1 MTESENQDPVLAL
14 LADPATHHGAA
25 VERIDTHAASV
36 FLAGDRAFKVKRA
49 VRFPFLD
56 FSTAA
61 KRKAACEAELAINRS
76 FAREIY
82 RRVVPITREPD
93 GRLELDGPGTPVEW
107 AVEMHR
113 FDETSTLDR
122 LADAGKIDAALADA
136 LGRAAATI
144 HAAAPLAEPG
154 AWIEALA
161 VYVEQ
166 NDAALREMPALF
178 PGAEVEA
185 LGVASRA
192 AYDRIR
198 PLLIERGRRGLVRRG
213 HGDLHLGNIVLIDGR
228 PRPFDAVEFDLL
240 VASGDVLYDLAFL
253 LMDLAERGLRVHAN
267 TVLNRYLVE
276 TRRPEDIDA
285 LACLPLFLS
294 VRAAIRAKVTAAR
307 RRDADAQARPAIERS
322 ARKYFDCAC
331 RLIEP
336 PPPVLVA
343 VGGLSGT
350 GKSALARALAPAL
363 GPPPGAVVLR
373 SDVERKALLGADEH
387 DRLPNE
393 AYAPA
398 VTARVYAAVAE
409 KARRAIAAGHAAVV
423 DAVFA
428 KDEERAAMKQAV
440 DGLGVPFHG
449 LFLEVDLARRI
460 ARLGARSGD
469 ASDADAAVARAQE
482 SYDLGALDW
491 TRIDASGTPED
502 TLDRAR
508 AAIHP

>member
-14 LADPATHHGAA
+14 LADPATHHGEA

-56 FSTAA
+56 FSTTA

-107 AVEMHR
+107 AVEMQR
-113 FDETSTLDR
+113 FDKTSTLDR

-144 HAAAPLAEPG
+144 HAAAPVVEPG

-161 VYVEQ
+161 RYIEQ

-178 PGAEVEA
+178 PRAEVEA
-185 LGVASRA
+185 LGRASRA

-228 PRPFDAVEFDLL
+228 PRPFDAIEFDPL
-240 VASGDVLYDLAFL
+240 VAAGDVLYDLAFL
-253 LMDLAERGLRVHAN
+253 LMDLAERGLRAHAN
-267 TVLNRYLVE
+267 AVLNRYLVE
-276 TRRPEDIDA
+276 AGRPEDFDA

-307 RRDADAQARPAIERS
+307 RRDADAQARPTLEHS

-331 RLIEP
+331 RLE
-336 PPPVLVA
+336 
-343 VGGLSGT
+343 GG
-350 GKSALARALAPAL
+350 
-363 GPPPGAVVLR
+363 
-373 SDVERKALLGADEH
+373 
-387 DRLPNE
+387 
-393 AYAPA
+393 
-398 VTARVYAAVAE
+398 
-409 KARRAIAAGHAAVV
+409 
-423 DAVFA
+423 
-428 KDEERAAMKQAV
+428 
-440 DGLGVPFHG
+440 
-449 LFLEVDLARRI
+449 
-460 ARLGARSGD
+460 ARLQIG
-469 ASDADAAVARAQE
+469 RA
-482 SYDLGALDW
+482 
-491 TRIDASGTPED
+491 
-502 TLDRAR
+502 
-508 AAIHP
+508 HV